1 MEDCLTDS
9 ELLTQFHKNTPQLRF
24 SGFDDDWEEKKLGEI
39 VTEVKRKAD
48 SNSTAPIMMISATQ
62 GFINQ
67 SEKYSADNAGSS
79 LKNYTLLKK
88 GELSYN
94 HGYSKTRNFGS
105 CFTLGIDEARIPFVY
120 HSFSLDSDD
129 PSFFGKYLNS
139 GLFDKEL
146 KKRVASTA
154 RMDGLL
160 NISFDEYVSLIV
172 KKPTLAEQQKIGAF
186 LSHVDSL
193 IQAKTK
199 KLESLK
205 AVKKSLLQKC
215 FPKDGEK
222 VPEMRFAGFSGDW
235 EEKKLG
241 DMGTTFTGL
250 SGKSKEDFGY
260 GNARYLTYI
269 SVYKNEISSIEGT
282 DKINID
288 NSQNTL
294 KYGDIL
300 FTTSSEIPEEVGLSS
315 VWLGNEDNIYLNSF
329 CFGYRLR
336 DNIDLL
342 YMAYLLRSFY
352 VRPQIILLAQ
362 GISRYNISKYKVMD
376 VKVLLPS
383 LTEQQKIGQFF
394 AKYDSLIS
402 TQQKEIDKLKDI
414 KKSLLQKMFV

>member
-1 MEDCLTDS
+1 MEDCHTDS

-24 SGFDDDWEEKKLGEI
+24 SGFDDEWEEKKLGEI

-48 SNSTAPIMMISATQ
+48 SNSTAPVMMISATQ

-222 VPEMRFAGFSGDW
+222 VPEIRFTGFSGDW
-235 EEKKLG
+235 EEKKLT
-241 DMGTTFTGL
+241 DEITL
-250 SGKSKEDFGY
+250 YSG
-260 GNARYLTYI
+260 LTYTP
-269 SVYKNEISSIEGT
+269 KNVCEYGTLVLRSSNVQNGEINLEDQVRVKT
-282 DKINID
+282 EVV
-288 NSQNTL
+288 NSQNVE
-294 KYGDIL
+294 KGDIIVVVRNGSKAL
-300 FTTSSEIPEEVGLSS
+300 IGKHAQIKSEMDNTVIGAFMAGIKSKQPEFMNALLSSEKFDHEVEIHLGATINQITNSTFDKMFFYFPSTEE
-315 VWLGNEDNIYLNSF
+315 
-329 CFGYRLR
+329 
-336 DNIDLL
+336 
-342 YMAYLLRSFY
+342 
-352 VRPQIILLAQ
+352 
-362 GISRYNISKYKVMD
+362 
-376 VKVLLPS
+376 
-383 LTEQQKIGQFF
+383 EQQKIGQFF
-394 AKYDSLIS
+394 SKYDSLIS
-402 TQQKEIDKLKDI
+402 LQQKEIYNLKTI

>member
-1 MEDCLTDS
+1 MEEVKGKMEDCHTDS

-24 SGFDDDWEEKKLGEI
+24 SGFDDEWEEKKLGEI

-48 SNSTAPIMMISATQ
+48 SNSTAPVMMISATQ

-105 CFTLGIDEARIPFVY
+105 CFTLEIDEARIPFVY

-129 PSFFGKYLNS
+129 SSFFGKYLNS

-160 NISFDEYVSLIV
+160 NISFDEYVSLII
-172 KKPTLAEQQKIGAF
+172 KKPTLAEQQKIGTF

-215 FPKDGEK
+215 FPKAGEK

-241 DMGTTFTGL
+241 EIADFLDNQRIPIENSERKTGNYPYYGASGIIDYVDDYIFDGNYVL
-250 SGKSKEDFGY
+250 LGEDGANIVNRSSRLAFVVSGKCWINNHAHVLKPKANTDLYFLSECLENQDY
-260 GNARYLTYI
+260 
-269 SVYKNEISSIEGT
+269 EIYNSGT
-282 DKINID
+282 AQPKLNQEVCFNIKL
-288 NSQNTL
+288 Q
-294 KYGDIL
+294 
-300 FTTSSEIPEEVGLSS
+300 IP
-315 VWLGNEDNIYLNSF
+315 
-329 CFGYRLR
+329 
-336 DNIDLL
+336 
-342 YMAYLLRSFY
+342 
-352 VRPQIILLAQ
+352 
-362 GISRYNISKYKVMD
+362 ISK
-376 VKVLLPS
+376 P
-383 LTEQQKIGQFF
+383 EQQKIGQFF
-394 AKYDSLIS
+394 SKYDSLIS
-402 TQQKEIDKLKDI
+402 AQQKEIDRLKEV
-414 KKSLLQKMFV
+414 KKALLQKMFI

>member
-1 MEDCLTDS
+1 MKET
-9 ELLTQFHKNTPQLRF
+9 KNTPQLRF
-24 SGFDDDWEEKKLGEI
+24 SEFDVEWEEKKLGEI

-48 SNSTAPIMMISATQ
+48 SNSTAPVMMISATQ

-105 CFTLGIDEARIPFVY
+105 CFTLEIDEARIPFVY

-129 PSFFGKYLNS
+129 SSFFGKYLNS

-146 KKRVASTA
+146 KRRVASTA

-172 KKPTLAEQQKIGAF
+172 KKPTLAEQQKIGTF

-215 FPKDGEK
+215 FPKAGEK
-222 VPEMRFAGFSGDW
+222 IPEMRFAGFSGDW
-235 EEKKLG
+235 EKKKLG
-241 DMGTTFTGL
+241 EFCKLFGRIGFRGYTEKDLVKEGEGAITL
-250 SGKSKEDFGY
+250 SPSNIVDGIMNYSKC
-260 GNARYLTYI
+260 TYI
-269 SVYKNEISSIEGT
+269 SWYKYEESPEI
-282 DKINID
+282 KIHN
-288 NSQNTL
+288 
-294 KYGDIL
+294 GDIL
-300 FTTSSEIPEEVGLSS
+300 FVKTGSTFGKTALVTNLPCEATINPQFVVIKKIKMDNVFLS
-315 VWLGNEDNIYLNSF
+315 
-329 CFGYRLR
+329 
-336 DNIDLL
+336 
-342 YMAYLLRSFY
+342 YLLSHDLIQN
-352 VRPQIILLAQ
+352 QISSTVVGGAIPTMSQEVIKNFNIL
-362 GISRYNISKYKVMD
+362 I
-376 VKVLLPS
+376 PS
-383 LTEQQKIGQFF
+383 TIKEQQKIGQYFS
-394 AKYDSLIS
+394 KYDSLI
-402 TQQKEIDKLKDI
+402 TAQQKEIDKLKDI